1 MAVTV
6 LVVWDVVALAL
17 VIVSVALMLVA
28 VPVTVCVVNVLAVP
42 ACSSFCHA
50 AARVGGTC
58 AGVIVSVAVPVTV
71 CVVCLQ

>member
-28 VPVTVCVVNVLAVP
+28 VPVTVCSRNDVLASDT
-42 ACSSFCHA
+42 ADRHKCWLH
-50 AARVGGTC
+50 
-58 AGVIVSVAVPVTV
+58 
-71 CVVCLQ
+71 L